1 VNRHKRFACIPI
13 HNCDAF
19 TVALVLVKNYIFSGD
34 PRVKNINKLHSS
46 LGAKCGITALVI
58 GLSSLFAVT
67 EASAHGYVS
76 SPKSR
81 VIQCKENGVENPTHP
96 ACIAAKAAGNGGL
109 YTPQEVA
116 VGGVRDNHEY
126 FIPDGHLCSA
136 NRSNLFGM
144 DLARTDWPA
153 TNVTAGPLQFVWT
166 NTAAHKTMYFR
177 YYITR
182 EGYNH
187 AQPLR
192 WSDLELIHDSG
203 KADQETTSYHTV
215 QLPPRT
221 GRHIVYSI
229 WQRDWERD
237 SAEGFYQCIDV
248 DYGRG
253 GNSSSVPASSKSS
266 SSVGSVAS
274 SVGSSISSNTCAGL
288 GIWNATIAYQSPTQ
302 VQHNGRRYQAN
313 YWTQGNDPATNNGQY
328 NYWLDLGA
336 CTSGSASS
344 TPSSVAPASSSKSSV
359 VTSSSNP
366 SSVSG
371 SNCTSPAYVNGS
383 TYAAGALVQNAGSEY
398 RCTVAGWCTVGGPYA
413 PGTGWAWTNAW
424 SLVRA
429 CN

>member
-1 VNRHKRFACIPI
+1 MKKTMKA
-13 HNCDAF
+13 
-19 TVALVLVKNYIFSGD
+19 
-34 PRVKNINKLHSS
+34 
-46 LGAKCGITALVI
+46 CGISAVVL
-58 GLSSLFAVT
+58 GSLLL
-67 EASAHGYVS
+67 ASQAFSHGYVS

-81 VIQCKENGVENPTHP
+81 VIQCKENGIESPTHP

-116 VGGVRDNHEY
+116 VGGVRDNHEF
-126 FIPDGHLCSA
+126 FIPDGRLCSA

-153 TNVTAGPLQFVWT
+153 TNVAAGPLQFVWT

-203 KADQETTSYHTV
+203 KADQEQFSYHTV
-215 QLPPRT
+215 QMPPRT
-221 GRHIVYSI
+221 GRHIVYSV

-248 DYGRG
+248 NYTG
-253 GNSSSVPASSKSS
+253 GNNSSVPASSKSS
-266 SSVGSVAS
+266 SSVASVASS
-274 SVGSSISSNTCAGL
+274 SVGSSISNNTCAGL
-288 GIWNATIAYQSPTQ
+288 GIWNATIAYQNPTQ
-302 VQHNGRRYQAN
+302 VQHNGKRYQAN
-313 YWTQGNDPATNNGQY
+313 YWTQGNNPETNNGQY

-336 CTSGSASS
+336 CTGSTSS
-344 TPSSVAPASSSKSSV
+344 TPSSVAPSSSSRSSVASSV
-359 VTSSSNP
+359 A
-366 SSVSG
+366 SSVSSSVATG
-371 SNCTSPAYVNGS
+371 SCTSPAYVNGAS
-383 TYAAGALVQNAGSEY
+383 YATGAKVQNGGSEY
-398 RCTVAGWCTVGGPYA
+398 QCTVSGWCTVGGPYA

-424 SLVRA
+424 TLVRA

>member
-1 VNRHKRFACIPI
+1 MKKTLKA
-13 HNCDAF
+13 
-19 TVALVLVKNYIFSGD
+19 
-34 PRVKNINKLHSS
+34 
-46 LGAKCGITALVI
+46 CGISAVI
-58 GLSSLFAVT
+58 LGSLLA
-67 EASAHGYVS
+67 ASQAFAHGYIS

-81 VIQCKENGVENPTHP
+81 VIQCKENGIESPTHP

-126 FIPDGHLCSA
+126 YIPDGRLCSVG
-136 NRSNLFGM
+136 RSNLYGM

-153 TNVTAGPLQFVWT
+153 TNVTAGPLQFTWT

-192 WSDLELIHDSG
+192 WSDLELIYDSG
-203 KADQETTSYHTV
+203 KAGQEQFSYHTV
-215 QLPPRT
+215 PMPQRT

-229 WQRDWERD
+229 WQRDWELD
-237 SAEGFYQCIDV
+237 SAEGFYQCVDV
-248 DYGRG
+248 NYGG
-253 GNSSSVPASSKSS
+253 GTTSSVASSSSVPS

-274 SVGSSISSNTCAGL
+274 SSVTSSISSNTCAGL
-288 GIWNATIAYQSPTQ
+288 GIWNATIAYQNPTQ
-302 VQHNGRRYQAN
+302 VQHNGKRYQAN
-313 YWTQGNDPATNNGQY
+313 YWTQGNNPETNNGQY
-328 NYWLDLGA
+328 SFWLDLGA
-336 CTSGSASS
+336 CGGTPISS
-344 TPSSVAPASSSKSSV
+344 SSSSSSSVALSSSSKSSV
-359 VTSSSNP
+359 AVVSSSSAP

-371 SNCTSPAYVNGS
+371 SNCSSPAYVNGS
-383 TYAAGALVQNAGSEY
+383 SYAAGAKVQNAGSEY
-398 RCTVAGWCTVGGPYA
+398 QCTVAGWCTVGGPYA
-413 PGTGWAWTNAW
+413 PGTGWAWSNAW

>member
-1 VNRHKRFACIPI
+1 MKKTMKA
-13 HNCDAF
+13 
-19 TVALVLVKNYIFSGD
+19 
-34 PRVKNINKLHSS
+34 
-46 LGAKCGITALVI
+46 CGISAVLL
-58 GLSSLFAVT
+58 GSLLL
-67 EASAHGYVS
+67 ASQVFAHGYVS

-81 VIQCKENGVENPTHP
+81 VIQCKENGIESPTHP

-126 FIPDGHLCSA
+126 YIPDGRLCSVG
-136 NRSNLFGM
+136 RSNLYGM

-153 TNVTAGPLQFVWT
+153 TNVSAGPLQFVWT

-177 YYITR
+177 YYITK

-203 KADQETTSYHTV
+203 KADQEQFSYHTV

-248 DYGRG
+248 NYTG
-253 GNSSSVPASSKSS
+253 GTNSSVPASSKSS

-274 SVGSSISSNTCAGL
+274 SSLGSSISNNTCAGL
-288 GIWNATIAYQSPTQ
+288 GIWNSTIAYQNPTQ
-302 VQHNGRRYQAN
+302 VQHNGKRYQAN
-313 YWTQGNDPATNNGQY
+313 YWTQGNDPTTNSGQY
-328 NYWLDLGA
+328 SFWLDLGA
-336 CTSGSASS
+336 CTGSTSS

-359 VTSSSNP
+359 ATSVASSVA

-371 SNCTSPAYVNGS
+371 GNCTSPAYVNGS
-383 TYAAGALVQNAGSEY
+383 SYAAGALVRNAGSEY

-413 PGTGWAWTNAW
+413 PGTGWAWANAW